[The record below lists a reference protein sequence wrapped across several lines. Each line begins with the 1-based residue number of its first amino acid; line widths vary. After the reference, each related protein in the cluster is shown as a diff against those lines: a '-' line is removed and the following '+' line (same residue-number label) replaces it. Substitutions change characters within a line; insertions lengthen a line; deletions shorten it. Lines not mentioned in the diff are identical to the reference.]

1 MSQRNKI
8 LRNIMSE
15 NNGVSK
21 ALDRINSLKRKIIL
35 VVKKNK
41 LIGTVTDGD
50 LRNALFLRNKNIK
63 LKNIMN
69 TRPKVIKNGIAT
81 VS

>member
-50 LRNALFLRNKNIK
+50 LRNALFLRKKSISS
-63 LKNIMN
+63 LC
-69 TRPKVIKNGIAT
+69 TPQEV
-81 VS
+81 